1 MPSKTQIANI
11 ALAKFREGRITSIES
26 TTDAVA
32 IVMADQFDNALGMVL
47 EEHRWNFAGKR
58 ATLTELGSTPSFGWD
73 KQFQLPGDCIRVK
86 DVNGEDAEASS
97 KSFEI
102 EGDVLLINDTT
113 AEITYIYLV
122 TNMNLLKP
130 SFVDALAYKLA
141 ALTCSRITGD
151 AQLTIALDRQYDVAL
166 AKAQLNDA
174 KANGSR
180 DKNLMNR
187 MMGTSPIINL
197 RGGNSNKWARTW
209 NSIRNWP

>member
-1 MPSKTQIANI
+1 M
-11 ALAKFREGRITSIES
+11 
-26 TTDAVA
+26 
-32 IVMADQFDNALGMVL
+32 
-47 EEHRWNFAGKR
+47 
-58 ATLTELGSTPSFGWD
+58 
-73 KQFQLPGDCIRVK
+73 
-86 DVNGEDAEASS
+86 
-97 KSFEI
+97 
-102 EGDVLLINDTT
+102 LLINDTT

-187 MMGTSPIINL
+187 MMGTSPILNL